1 METNE
6 QITIIEYLN
15 NKEKL
20 INMHYSSFSTMI
32 EYLRKNNYII
42 NERIFDSPRTNEEF
56 NIFKLI
62 VLDQE
67 KYYCVVFTFFNSIEM
82 ERTIEWI
89 YDDILK
95 IICFKGNIQVN
106 EIV

>member
-1 METNE
+1 MGSDELQELIDYAEKTIKQHSNNFKFVLYQNE
-6 QITIIEYLN
+6 E
-15 NKEKL
+15 
-20 INMHYSSFSTMI
+20 
-32 EYLRKNNYII
+32 II